1 MYVILVYDIHQK
13 RVGKALKICR
23 KYLIHIQKSVF
34 EGNITESKLKA
45 IVNNGMYFRVSS
57 VRPVEKQDFNSV
69 YCFEVANADEPYFT
83 LPCGMIT
90 HNCRLRN
97 ELQDNTFS
105 YTLGAGGVATGS
117 KCVMTVNVNRL
128 RKKLDA
134 AGLPGFI
141 ATKFGVGYQV
151 G

>member
-1 MYVILVYDIHQK
+1 MGDIF
-13 RVGKALKICR
+13 R
-23 KYLIHIQKSVF
+23 
-34 EGNITESKLKA
+34 

-57 VRPVEKQDFNSV
+57 VRPVEDQDFNSV
-69 YCFEVANADEPYFT
+69 YCFEVANANEPYFT

-117 KCVMTVNVNRL
+117 KCVMSINVNRL
-128 RKKLDA
+128 VQNAIWDGGIDDVREAMREQVEKIHKYLARLQRNPPDRRR
-134 AGLPGFI
+134 AGCCPSTTRALSP
-141 ATKFGVGYQV
+141 
-151 G
+151 